1 MAPQLGGHR
10 CRMRPKRPPVQ
21 GVIPSVGRLVIDATL
36 RCSRPPPLLVD
47 ISCATIGE
55 AEARVRAHSA
65 RPWNYSHRIAI
76 LP

>member
-1 MAPQLGGHR
+1 MRRSDVPAP
-10 CRMRPKRPPVQ
+10 
-21 GVIPSVGRLVIDATL
+21 A
-36 RCSRPPPLLVD
+36 LLVD

-55 AEARVRAHSA
+55 AEARLRAHSA